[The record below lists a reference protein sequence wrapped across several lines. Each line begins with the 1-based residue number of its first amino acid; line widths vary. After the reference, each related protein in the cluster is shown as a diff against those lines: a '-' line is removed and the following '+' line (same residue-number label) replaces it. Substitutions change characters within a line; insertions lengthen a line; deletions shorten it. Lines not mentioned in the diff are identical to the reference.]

1 MMWMPPVHRPRWTTI
16 RSLLYIGGAVYISL
30 HLLLGMPFLSSNF
43 PKYTGKYAVGVVD
56 IEVPCAQK
64 GNISD
69 EILKE
74 TGEVAFKLDT
84 VLFSVYYPA
93 VTDAVTRA
101 PHHSWVE
108 KPLSTTAEGYARFM
122 KINNVFSKNIFRFG
136 LWMLAGS
143 THIPANVDAP
153 LHGTGTI
160 KTYLD
165 FEAEHPS
172 DDYGLPRFP
181 LLVFSHG
188 MASSRTSYSQYC
200 AEMASRG
207 FIVAAIEH
215 RDGSGPGT
223 IIHDG
228 KNQKLRFTFNPTGLE
243 PQPDIAAFKS
253 LQLSMR
259 QAEVAETVRVLREIN
274 DGRGQAIYEA
284 NTRGE
289 GTDLPAWKDRIMW
302 DRIVIGGHSFGAT
315 LALQLSV
322 TPTEALPF
330 VGTIAFDPGKN
341 SGPLQDDISVPLL
354 VVHSQSWS
362 AKASVFQGRPHFD
375 VVKDL
380 VQKVAEDKK
389 KVSRTASMVDTS

>member
-1 MMWMPPVHRPRWTTI
+1 
-16 RSLLYIGGAVYISL
+16 
-30 HLLLGMPFLSSNF
+30 MPFLSSKF

-56 IEVPCAQK
+56 IEVPSVYK

-84 VLFSVYYPA
+84 VLFSLYFPS
-93 VTDAVTRA
+93 VTDAVERA
-101 PHHSWVE
+101 PRHPWVE
-108 KPLSTTAEGYARFM
+108 KPISTTAEGYARFV
-122 KINNVFSKNIFRFG
+122 KINNVLSKNIFRFG

-153 LHGTGTI
+153 LHGAGTI

-165 FEAEHPS
+165 YEAEHPS

-181 LLVFSHG
+181 LIVFSHG

-200 AEMASRG
+200 GELASRG

-223 IIHDG
+223 VVRDG
-228 KNQKLRFTFNPTGLE
+228 EKQKLRFTFNHTDLE
-243 PQPDIAAFKS
+243 PQPDVAAFKA

-259 QAEVAETVRVLREIN
+259 QAEVEETVRVLREIN
-274 DGRGQAIYEA
+274 EGRGQAIYEA

-302 DRIVIGGHSFGAT
+302 DRIVMGGHSFGAT
-315 LALQLSV
+315 LALQLSKNS
-322 TPTEALPF
+322 TEALPF
-330 VGTIAFDPGKN
+330 VGTICFDPGKS
-341 SGPLQDDISVPLL
+341 SGPLQDDINVPLL

-362 AKASVFQGRPHFD
+362 SKVSMFSGRPHFE

-380 VQKVAEDKK
+380 VQKVIDDKK
-389 KVSRTASMVDTS
+389 KASMIALTC